1 MIFGQTHIFTVAS
14 FAFDVIGK
22 PCERKRGIVFFGA
35 FYRLVNQRFVRGG
48 MDVNDALSLSDAY
61 IQKCELL
68 SSVEPIVNLQYHMVI
83 DYTERAEKLRLGKT
97 PTKLTTDIANY
108 VQKHLTEPVDIDA
121 LAKAMFVSR
130 THLAVKF
137 KKETGRTLSDFVL
150 KEKIEEG
157 KRLLRY
163 TDKSISAIAAYLG
176 FSSQSHFANVFKKYA
191 NSSPNEY
198 RLRHNK

>member
-1 MIFGQTHIFTVAS
+1 
-14 FAFDVIGK
+14 
-22 PCERKRGIVFFGA
+22 
-35 FYRLVNQRFVRGG
+35 

-61 IQKCELL
+61 IQKCKLL

-121 LAKAMFVSR
+121 PAKAVFVSR
-130 THLAVKF
+130 MHLAVKF

-176 FSSQSHFANVFKKYA
+176 FSSQSHFANVFRKYA
-191 NSSPNEY
+191 NSSPKEY